1 MYSPVGMFF
10 FSSRRRHTR
19 CALVTGVQTCALPI
33 CSDPT
38 ALRSSPLYHESL
50 STMPNATLPVRGLG
64 SVGIIADIN
73 PYDLPP
79 AALSA
84 GVNVRFENGK
94 ITRGPV
100 VRRVYEFEVGFS
112 PAFLLSFP
120 PVRSEE
126 HTSEL
131 TSLMR
136 HSYAAFSL
144 K

>member
-1 MYSPVGMFF
+1 
-10 FSSRRRHTR
+10 
-19 CALVTGVQTCALPI
+19 
-33 CSDPT
+33 
-38 ALRSSPLYHESL
+38 
-50 STMPNATLPVRGLG
+50 MPNATLPVRGLG

-112 PAFLLSFP
+112 PAFMLSLP
-120 PVRSEE
+120 PVSSPYEGLVAVSSDMASIKQVHGSTESDLSPSGFTGAELEMPLTHIVLGGLGYLDRQD
-126 HTSEL
+126 TSPL
-131 TSLMR
+131 
-136 HSYAAFSL
+136 HKPPGA
-144 K
+144 

>member
-1 MYSPVGMFF
+1 
-10 FSSRRRHTR
+10 
-19 CALVTGVQTCALPI
+19 
-33 CSDPT
+33 
-38 ALRSSPLYHESL
+38 
-50 STMPNATLPVRGLG
+50 MPNATLPVRGLG

-112 PAFLLSFP
+112 PSFLLSLP
-120 PVRSEE
+120 PVSSPYEGIVAVSSAMA
-126 HTSEL
+126 TIKQVIGSPASDLSPSGFTGAEL
-131 TSLMR
+131 EMPFTPTFLGGR
-136 HSYAAFSL
+136 ADDGRGGKEGVA
-144 K
+144 

>member
-1 MYSPVGMFF
+1 
-10 FSSRRRHTR
+10 
-19 CALVTGVQTCALPI
+19 
-33 CSDPT
+33 
-38 ALRSSPLYHESL
+38 
-50 STMPNATLPVRGLG
+50 MPNATLPVRGLG

-112 PAFLLSFP
+112 PAFMLSLP
-120 PVRSEE
+120 PVSSPYEGIVAVSSDRSEE

-131 TSLMR
+131 QSLMR
-136 HSYAAFSL
+136 ISYAV
-144 K
+144 

>member
-1 MYSPVGMFF
+1 
-10 FSSRRRHTR
+10 
-19 CALVTGVQTCALPI
+19 
-33 CSDPT
+33 
-38 ALRSSPLYHESL
+38 
-50 STMPNATLPVRGLG
+50 MPNATLPVRGLG

-112 PAFLLSFP
+112 PAFLLSLP
-120 PVRSEE
+120 PVSSPYEGIVAVSSDIA
-126 HTSEL
+126 TIKQVICSTASALSPPGFTGAEL
-131 TSLMR
+131 ENGRASGR
-136 HSYAAFSL
+136 ERVCQ
-144 K
+144 

>member
-1 MYSPVGMFF
+1 MRISDW
-10 FSSRRRHTR
+10 SSD
-19 CALVTGVQTCALPI
+19 V
-33 CSDPT
+33 CSSD
-38 ALRSSPLYHESL
+38 LSL

-100 VRRVYEFEVGFS
+100 VRRVYEFDVGFS
-112 PAFLLSFP
+112 PAFMLSFP
-120 PVRSEE
+120 PLSSPFGGIVAVSPDMATIQQRIGRTEG
-126 HTSEL
+126 T
-131 TSLMR
+131 
-136 HSYAAFSL
+136 
-144 K
+144 